1 MTRVLNEIQ
10 AKADL
15 SELITAAC
23 NGEDVIITRNSVP
36 TVQLTLIAK
45 PETLENQQQ
54 ALIKKREKAIA
65 AIKEHRK
72 GAIIGPPMTI
82 EEIIS
87 ARDDGRKY
95 L

>member
-1 MTRVLNEIQ
+1 MTRVLSETQ

-36 TVQLTLIAK
+36 TAHLTRIAK
-45 PETLENQQQ
+45 PAMLESQKQ

-87 ARDDGRKY
+87 ARDEGRAV
-95 L
+95 